1 MSVKTYNAGDVA
13 IIFAGIP
20 FEGFADGT
28 FVTVVRDN
36 PSFNSLVGSDGEGAR
51 AKSNDRSGTIT
62 CTLMQTSL
70 TNDALSSLALLDEL
84 TGDGVAPVLVKDN
97 SGRTVASAETAWI
110 EKPADAEFGR
120 EISNR
125 EWVLKTNDLSMFIG
139 GN

>member
-1 MSVKTYNAGDVA
+1 MSVKTYNAGEVS

-28 FVTVVRDN
+28 FVTVARDN

-51 AKSNDRSGTIT
+51 AKTNDKSGTIT
-62 CTLMQTSL
+62 CTLLQTSV
-70 TNDALSSLALLDEL
+70 TNDALSALSQLDEL
-84 TGDGVAPVLVKDN
+84 SGDGIGKLLVADK
-97 SGRTVASAETAWI
+97 SGRTLAQAETAWI

-125 EWVLKTNDLSMFIG
+125 EWVLKTDSLNIFIG

>member
-1 MSVKTYNAGDVA
+1 MSVKTYDAGSVS

-28 FVTVVRDN
+28 FVTVARDN

-51 AKSNDRSGTIT
+51 AKSNDKSGTIT
-62 CTLMQTSL
+62 CTLMQTSV
-70 TNDALSSLALLDEL
+70 TNDLLSGVALLDEL
-84 TGDGVAPVLVKDN
+84 VGDGVAPILVKDN
-97 SGRTVASAETAWI
+97 SGRTIASAETAWI

-125 EWVLKTNDLSMFIG
+125 EWVIKTNSLNMFIG

>member
-1 MSVKTYNAGDVA
+1 MGVKTYNSGEVS

-28 FVTVVRDN
+28 FVTIARNN
-36 PSFNSLVGSDGEGAR
+36 PSFNDLVGSDGEGAR
-51 AKSNDRSGTIT
+51 AASNDKSGTVT
-62 CTLMQTSL
+62 VTLMQTSL
-70 TNDALSSLALLDEL
+70 TNDELSAIALLDEL
-84 TGDGVAPVLVKDN
+84 TGDGVAPLLVKDN
-97 SGRTVASAETAWI
+97 SGRTVASAETAWL

-125 EWVLKTNDLSMFIG
+125 EWVFKTDNLGLFIG